1 MTTLTLSPTGQITL
15 PTEVLQKIHWQT
27 DQLVLL
33 SVGDMLILRPAGYQ
47 KTDDKYRSKIKLTE
61 LLTESR
67 ELDDVR
73 RADIGKHIK

>member
-1 MTTLTLSPTGQITL
+1 MRS
-15 PTEVLQKIHWQT
+15 
-27 DQLVLL
+27 
-33 SVGDMLILRPAGYQ
+33 Y
-47 KTDDKYRSKIKLTE
+47 KYRSKIKLTE

>member
-15 PTEVLQKIHWQT
+15 PPEVLQRIHWQI

-47 KTDDKYRSKIKLTE
+47 KTDDISDLGGFFNKNSQSLSTE
-61 LLTESR
+61 QLRQPVNLE
-67 ELDDVR
+67 EF
-73 RADIGKHIK
+73 